1 MDLTKSSMTWLST
14 NLLSA
19 LVNFIAVI
27 YFTRSLGA
35 SALGVY
41 FLFVSVL
48 NLFVFV
54 SNMGLSPATIKRISE
69 GKNLYEYFTAS
80 FLSRLMPSTLIV
92 IIILT
97 NYNYLNNY
105 IGARIAVF
113 LAIFLIITHFSD
125 LIRETL
131 HGMNRVGTGGVFDFS
146 QQAAKAAFQVLFVF
160 IGAGILGMLVGLGA
174 GILASIALGIAL
186 VHPVF
191 SMPNRSH
198 YKSLFNFS
206 KFSFGNAIGGYIYEW
221 AGIAI
226 IGYFLSRQSVGVYG
240 VVWGLSLIF
249 MLLSQSIANV
259 IYPKISNL
267 SANGKKEEV
276 KTIFFDGFI
285 YSPMVAIPAFA
296 GVLFISEN
304 LLNVMYGEEF
314 KTGSLVLIILMLG
327 RIFQSFQIISVRTL
341 EGIDRPDFVFKVNA
355 VTTVLNLASTFIFV
369 YLFGIAGAAIS
380 ATLTILVSFL
390 WNTNI
395 VCRTLNVKIPWNDI
409 VPQMLSAA
417 IMGAAVSGISKLLPQ
432 ATIQNLIIV
441 ILAGGAVYFAVL
453 LSLSKRIKSKCL
465 LIIKEVTHPSSGAV
479 EI

>member
-1 MDLTKSSMTWLST
+1 
-14 NLLSA
+14 
-19 LVNFIAVI
+19 
-27 YFTRSLGA
+27 
-35 SALGVY
+35 
-41 FLFVSVL
+41 
-48 NLFVFV
+48 
-54 SNMGLSPATIKRISE
+54 
-69 GKNLYEYFTAS
+69 
-80 FLSRLMPSTLIV
+80 
-92 IIILT
+92 
-97 NYNYLNNY
+97 
-105 IGARIAVF
+105 
-113 LAIFLIITHFSD
+113 
-125 LIRETL
+125 
-131 HGMNRVGTGGVFDFS
+131 
-146 QQAAKAAFQVLFVF
+146 
-160 IGAGILGMLVGLGA
+160 MLVGLGA
-174 GILASIALGIAL
+174 GILVSIAFGIAL
-186 VHPVF
+186 IHPVL

-226 IGYFLSRQSVGVYG
+226 IGYFLSRQLVGVYG

-285 YSPMVAIPAFA
+285 YSPMFVIPAFA

-304 LLNVMYGEEF
+304 LLDVMYGEEF
-314 KTGSLVLIILMLG
+314 KTGSLVLIILMLA

-369 YLFGIAGAAIS
+369 YLFGIVGAAIS

-395 VCRTLNVKIPWNDI
+395 VCRTLNVKIPWKDI

-417 IMGAAVSGISKLLPQ
+417 IMGAAVSGISKLLPP
-432 ATIQNLIIV
+432 ASIQNLIIV

-465 LIIKEVTHPSSGAV
+465 LIIKEVTHASSGAV